1 MSEEVLQ
8 GQIDLIRRYLRETDA
23 VVVLTGAGVSAESG
37 IPTFRNAQ
45 TGLWARYD
53 PMELATPQAFA
64 RDPALVSC
72 WYDERRR
79 KSAAP
84 RPSGLDAAPGGVRGG
99 GEALYLITQKV
110 DRLHQRAGSRD
121 LLEPQ
126 GTFWVWR
133 CTSCGEER
141 GEWEI
146 TFPEYPPRCHCG
158 GTRRPGVVWFGETLP
173 ESVLAAAWQAAEP

>member
-1 MSEEVLQ
+1 VSEEVLQ

-79 KSAAP
+79 KSAACEP
-84 RPSGLDAAPGGVRGG
+84 HPGHLALTRLQ
-99 GEALYLITQKV
+99 EAFEAVGK
-110 DRLHQRAGSRD
+110 H
-121 LLEPQ
+121 
-126 GTFWVWR
+126 F
-133 CTSCGEER
+133 TSSLR
-141 GEWEI
+141 K
-146 TFPEYPPRCHCG
+146 
-158 GTRRPGVVWFGETLP
+158 
-173 ESVLAAAWQAAEP
+173 